1 MVHPTSREFAF
12 FGWPSCEASVLS
24 ELPVLFLALLRKT
37 RWTDSRQHIVL
48 TELPLNELGERP
60 RPA

>member
-1 MVHPTSREFAF
+1 M
-12 FGWPSCEASVLS
+12 LS
-24 ELPVLFLALLRKT
+24 ELPVLFLALLRET
-37 RWTDSRQHIVL
+37 PWTDSCQHIVR